1 MQVQSFAHAP
11 HKHDFLQLAQKDPY
25 WGERK
30 YLDIFFSLS
39 IYYPLKKMYQDTFEE
54 DDLIAEV
61 ELVAQA
67 RYSQNNDVDDGFDTE
82 GKDLEKVFL
91 P

>member
-1 MQVQSFAHAP
+1 
-11 HKHDFLQLAQKDPY
+11 
-25 WGERK
+25 
-30 YLDIFFSLS
+30 
-39 IYYPLKKMYQDTFEE
+39 MYQDTFEE

-82 GKDLEKVFL
+82 GKFDLICHGKTSD
-91 P
+91 